1 MTACCAEA
9 SDEGQATGFRPIG
22 GDRRRYRPAKPVM
35 ELLQLAAAV
44 LVCAAVICGFVG

>member
-9 SDEGQATGFRPIG
+9 TDGAEEAGFRPIG

-44 LVCAAVICGFVG
+44 LVCAAVICGFIG